1 MASSPFDFTTLRGQ
15 RVLDVSEVRLP
26 VTVVIPT
33 IGRSAVLRA
42 CLGTVAACRPG
53 AAEILV
59 VDQSHDPAIAAL
71 VDDFTAAGARLVPS
85 YGRGVARG
93 RNDGLR
99 VAAHDVVLGIDDD
112 CTVSPDWIATG
123 RRLAALREGAIVTG
137 RVLAVGDPRAVPS
150 TIDEPTPRD
159 LTGERWGAFLFSN
172 NMVLPRDAVLE
183 LGGFDERFGPE
194 EVAEDNEL
202 CYRWLQAGK
211 QLFYEPDLVVEHH
224 DWRTPEEL
232 ERLYVRYARGEGYFY
247 SKHLRRGDL
256 RMLLYLARTLAAGA
270 RGLLSATF
278 KRREAWTD
286 SRRGILRGLP
296 GGFVDGWR
304 VFRKDV

>member
-1 MASSPFDFTTLRGQ
+1 VDAA
-15 RVLDVSEVRLP
+15 RLP
-26 VTVVIPT
+26 LTVVIPT
-33 IGRSAVLRA
+33 IGRSTVLRD
-42 CLGTVAACRPG
+42 CLETVASCRPP

-59 VDQSHDPAIAAL
+59 VDQSHDPAVAAL
-71 VDDFTAAGARLVPS
+71 VEGFAGAGARLVPS
-85 YGRGVARG
+85 YGRGAARG

-99 VAAHDVVLGIDDD
+99 AAEHDLVLGVDDD
-112 CTVSPDWIATG
+112 CTVWPDWVATG
-123 RRLAALREGAIVTG
+123 YRLAGLRKGAIITG
-137 RVLAVGDPRAVPS
+137 RVLPVGDPRAVPS

-159 LTGERWGAFLFSN
+159 LTRERWGAFLFSN
-172 NMVLPRDAVLE
+172 NMVLPRDAALE

-194 EVAEDNEL
+194 EVAEDNEF
-202 CYRWLQAGK
+202 CYRWLKAGK
-211 QLFYEPDLVVEHH
+211 MLFYEPDLTVAHH
-224 DWRTPEEL
+224 DWRAPDEL
-232 ERLYVRYARGEGYFY
+232 ERLYVRYARGEGFFY

-270 RGLLSATF
+270 RGLLSAAV

-304 VFRKDV
+304 VFGKDV